1 MNRIARLRV
10 RREDRPRFQ
19 EKNQPIMKIRPTFAL
34 LLALPIASPYLAFGQ
49 TPPPAPG
56 GSAAPSVVPAAPP
69 ADDEKKTDLEV
80 RMDHMGRA
88 FRKLKKQVTDPTQ
101 NAASL
106 QLVATMQDAA
116 KEALQFTPE
125 KTADLPA
132 DQQAKFVEDFKAG
145 IQGMQ
150 DEFTKLSDA
159 LTAGKNDDAVKIVAE
174 IDALEKKDHKEFRKP
189 KKD

>member
-1 MNRIARLRV
+1 
-10 RREDRPRFQ
+10 
-19 EKNQPIMKIRPTFAL
+19 MKIRPSLAL
-34 LLALPIASPYLAFGQ
+34 LLAMPILSPGLAFGQ
-49 TPPPAPG
+49 TTPPSPD
-56 GSAAPSVVPAAPP
+56 GSAAPAAAAAPTVAP
-69 ADDEKKTDLEV
+69 APAHADSDEKTDLEV

-88 FRKLKKQVTDPTQ
+88 YRKLKKQVGDPAQ
-101 NAASL
+101 NATSL
-106 QLVATMQDAA
+106 QLVATMQNAA
-116 KEALQFTPE
+116 KEALQFTPA

-159 LTAGKNDDAVKIVAE
+159 LTAGKNDDAIKIVAE